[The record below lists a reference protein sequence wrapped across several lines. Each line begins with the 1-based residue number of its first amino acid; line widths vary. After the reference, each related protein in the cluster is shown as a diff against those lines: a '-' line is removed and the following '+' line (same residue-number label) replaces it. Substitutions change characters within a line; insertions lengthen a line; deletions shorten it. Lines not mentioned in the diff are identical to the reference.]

1 VIDRECIEER
11 TLKKSLL
18 PFKNYMVVS
27 KKAQDPIVNRAKRS
41 SYKIRVERPVVLIFF
56 QVFFLW
62 HVHGMCI

>member
-1 VIDRECIEER
+1 MIDRECSEER
-11 TLKKSLL
+11 TLKKAFFLS
-18 PFKNYMVVS
+18 KNYIS
-27 KKAQDPIVNRAKRS
+27 KKAQDPIVHRAKRS